1 MPKAPPGKH
10 WKEKVELGTY
20 VSPAKGSAVWKQ
32 RYEELYEALTKT
44 GLLKQG
50 QMPWVDVRYASNAFF
65 TSRFTGRYLWL
76 KLVALAKTKFLKLHM
91 HDNLAEGF
99 FGIVKIE
106 VPKAS
111 IKTFNESP
119 MQSREIFFE
128 ENPTPLSGEGAA
140 AEQQRKKMAVKDRK
154 TLEKCWRTFGLM
166 EVRQPDGS
174 LEFTFD
180 KGVAESINKQNANG
194 RKKAAEKVE
203 EEEEEAAA
211 LGTSSSSSETAEKEE
226 AAEAG
231 TESAIVP
238 AAKAGG
244 AGAVFEALD
253 MLASVSTKD

>member
-1 MPKAPPGKH
+1 M
-10 WKEKVELGTY
+10 ESGTY

-44 GLLKQG
+44 GLVKPE
-50 QMPWVDVRYASNAFF
+50 QMPWVDVRYVSNAFF

-76 KLVALAKTKFLKLHM
+76 KLVALAKIKFLKLHM
-91 HDNLAEGF
+91 HENLAEGF

-119 MQSREIFFE
+119 MQSREVFFAE
-128 ENPTPLSGEGAA
+128 SLAPLSSKEGAA
-140 AEQQRKKMAVKDRK
+140 AEQQRKKRAVKDRK

-166 EVRQPDGS
+166 EVRQSDGS

-194 RKKAAEKVE
+194 RKKAEKVE
-203 EEEEEAAA
+203 EEEEASA
-211 LGTSSSSSETAEKEE
+211 LGTSSSAEEE
-226 AAEAG
+226 A
-231 TESAIVP
+231 TESAIP
-238 AAKAGG
+238 PEAKAGAEG
-244 AGAVFEALD
+244 GDVFEALD
-253 MLASVSTKD
+253 MLASISTKDL